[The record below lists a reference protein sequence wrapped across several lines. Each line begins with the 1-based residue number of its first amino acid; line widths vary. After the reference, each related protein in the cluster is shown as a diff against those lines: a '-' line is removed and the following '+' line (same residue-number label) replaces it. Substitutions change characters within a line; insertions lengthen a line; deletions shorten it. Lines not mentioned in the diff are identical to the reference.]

1 MNTPTLIIYDD
12 SGGRFGPITSLRAIF
27 QVRTGAVTTRER
39 IERTLGSRACGIWA
53 PKRLYGVLNNAFPDR
68 AVNPQQLPG
77 ESVLLVNGRWLGLR
91 FAEQVRGLEENQAV
105 VQSDG
110 QVVAVCLGAQPA
122 CQFLQSGC
130 RLLPDHV
137 TTLRLRERAL
147 IDRPWHILDELPLS
161 LAADLEADPTSLID
175 ASKFAVATVIGQHT
189 IKVNR
194 HARLMPHVVLDAEQG
209 PIVIDARTE
218 VRSFSVLQGPCY
230 IGSDTIVMPHTWI
243 RPNTVIGPTCRI
255 GGEVSS
261 SIFHGYSNKAHIG
274 FVGDSLIGEWVN
286 LGSGTTT
293 SNLKNTY
300 GSVRVCIDDEAG
312 EEDTGRT
319 FLGAMIGDYVRTAVG
334 TRLPTGAVIHP
345 ACMLAVS
352 GWAPKYAK
360 AKGFY
365 TDNGYCPTDPDRL
378 IQVMQRMV
386 ERRGMTLSNEVV
398 SLISSLS

>member
-1 MNTPTLIIYDD
+1 MNMPTLIIYDD

-27 QVRTGAVTTRER
+27 QARTGAVTTRER
-39 IERTLGSRACGIWA
+39 VERILGNRAYGLWA
-53 PKRLYGVLNNAFPDR
+53 PKRLCGVLNNAFPDR
-68 AVNPQQLPG
+68 VVNPQDIPG
-77 ESVLLVNGRWLGLR
+77 ESILLVNGRWLGLR
-91 FAEQVRGLEENQAV
+91 FAEQVRGLAKNQAV

-110 QVVAVCLGAQPA
+110 QVVAVYLDAQLA
-122 CQFLQSGC
+122 GRFLKSGC
-130 RLLPDHV
+130 RLLPDHI
-137 TTLRLRERAL
+137 TTLRLRERVL

-175 ASKFAVATVIGQHT
+175 ASKYAATTVIGQHT
-189 IKVNR
+189 IKVNQ
-194 HARLMPHVVLDAEQG
+194 HARLMPYVVLDAEQG
-209 PIVIDARTE
+209 PIVIDAHTE
-218 VRSFSVLQGPCY
+218 VRSFTVLQGPCY
-230 IGSDTIVMPHTWI
+230 IGPDTIVMPHTWI

-300 GSVRVCIDDEAG
+300 GSVRLCIDDDAG
-312 EEDTGRT
+312 DEDSGRT

-334 TRLPTGAVIHP
+334 THLPTGAVIHP

-352 GWAPKYAK
+352 GWAPKLAK

-365 TDNGYCPTDPDRL
+365 TDNGYSPADPEKL
-378 IQVMQRMV
+378 TQVMQRLV
-386 ERRGMTLSNEVV
+386 ERRGATLSYEVV
-398 SLISSLS
+398 SLILSLS